1 MYLMEITD
9 GKIFKIALITALIGI
24 IGMIVFAGDISP
36 KEVAIED
43 IDNGMIDEKVAISGV
58 IESVKLSSSGKSY
71 FLTLADNTGKISI
84 IIFESTIV
92 EFQEEGIDISSFKN
106 KKVKVTGTLTQ
117 YKSTMELILDNAN
130 SIKIE
135 NI

>member
-1 MYLMEITD
+1 MEITD